1 MNKLHSRTVSAA
13 LAVVVFTAFF
23 LLAVN
28 CTGLHPTSN
37 PRPEETV
44 LMSGSWSY
52 HYSDLEELTRNS
64 DLIAL
69 ISVEDANS
77 YITDTGIPMTNY
89 TVTIDTPIYGCVENG
104 SVSLVM
110 TGGPKDGV
118 LFEISDDPL
127 MDIHDSFIIFARQND
142 SGTYTV
148 LSGPQGRM
156 SIENGLVSS
165 LIWSSISVQDVPLD
179 EFIAE
184 IQSYLSPEGVLRN
197 IYGENLLCE
206 DGEYFLV
213 INKGLEISLTG
224 LDDACIDNSLPY
236 SLSVDGTSYLSRDD
250 DLDGMMELNITFTND
265 SDRTLSTE
273 SAFRIEQELDSKW
286 YYCAAT
292 YDDSIEDYFEPNES
306 VSRSCSLANR
316 VYDSEGQRTE
326 EWVNFAPGHYRVLK
340 KVGLSSDGSGKAA
353 YVSAEFT
360 ILPDG
365 TII

>member
-1 MNKLHSRTVSAA
+1 MNRLHSRIVSAA
-13 LAVVVFTAFF
+13 LAAVVFAAVF
-23 LLAVN
+23 LVMGN
-28 CTGLHPTSN
+28 QRS
-37 PRPEETV
+37 EERV
-44 LMSGSWSY
+44 LMSASWSY

-77 YITDTGIPMTNY
+77 YITGDGIPMTNY
-89 TVTIDTPIYGCVENG
+89 TVTIDTPIYGCIEND

-110 TGGPKDGV
+110 TGGSKDGV
-118 LFEISDDPL
+118 LFEIDDDPL
-127 MDIHDSFIIFARQND
+127 MDIHDNFIIFARQND
-142 SGTYTV
+142 SGTYTI

-156 SIENGLVSS
+156 SIENGFVSS
-165 LIWSSISVQDVPLD
+165 LIGSSISVQDVPLD
-179 EFIAE
+179 DFIAE

-197 IYGENLLCE
+197 IYGENLLCG

-236 SLSVDGTSYLSRDD
+236 SLRVDGISYLSRED

-265 SDRTLSTE
+265 SDRTLSTD
-273 SAFRIEQELDSKW
+273 SVFRIEQELDGEW
-286 YYCAAT
+286 FYCPAT
-292 YDDSIEDYFEPNES
+292 YDDSIEAYFEPHES
-306 VSRSCSLANR
+306 VSWSCSLANR
-316 VYDSEGQRTE
+316 VYTSEGERTND
-326 EWVNFAPGHYRVLK
+326 WVNFEPGHYRVLK
-340 KVGLSSDGSGKAA
+340 KVGLTSDGTGRAA